1 MGGKNSPRQVCSRY
15 LAKTHNVPLVSTGLL
30 AENLAL
36 MTPMRTILSI
46 ALPCWLAIAFLT
58 ASLPDVTQADAADN
72 DTAQTIVHMLDYV
85 GVDYPE
91 SVQNGQVILQEEY
104 AEQRNFAAQ
113 ALTLLGQLSTAPGQ
127 DVLVQQAHELIARI
141 EAKASGSE
149 ISTLANQ
156 LRAGVIQTWQLSV
169 APRQPPDLQN
179 GEKLFGQ
186 HCTTCHGSQGRG
198 DGPLA
203 KRMDPAPRN
212 FHDDTRMRQRSLYG
226 LYNTITLGVHGTP
239 MRAFR
244 ELSEAD
250 RWALAFFAADLRI
263 DPEVVTKGEALWR
276 QGEGK
281 AAFHSLHALVTR
293 APAQQAAAGSAL
305 DHIRAYLTQH
315 PQALQV
321 AAHEPLA
328 FSRTKI
334 EETAQAYANGNR
346 DEAQRLAIAA
356 YLEGFELI
364 ESALNRLDPSLRTE
378 TEHEMMGLRT
388 AIVEERPTKA
398 VTEQVTKVRM
408 LLDRAD
414 AVLSNGSLSPSTA
427 FVSSL
432 LILLREGL
440 ESILILSAIVAFVI
454 KTGRRD
460 ALPYIH
466 LGLIGAVGLGAVT
479 WGVARYTLSISGA
492 NREMTEGIT
501 ALLAAVM
508 LLYVGWWLHSRS
520 NAQAWNRYV
529 REQLSTAL
537 AKHTL
542 WAMAGISFLVVYREL
557 FEIILFYETLWSQAG
572 AVGHSAVLWG
582 IAAAA
587 CLLVLIGSLILRYS
601 VRLPIGPFF
610 TVASILLAVMAVIF
624 VGNGIAALQAAGV
637 LTVTTVHFVSLP
649 TLGIH
654 PTVQSLVPQVLI
666 LAVIAGG
673 VWSTRTKTE

>member
-1 MGGKNSPRQVCSRY
+1 M
-15 LAKTHNVPLVSTGLL
+15 PLKRPYQIVTK
-30 AENLAL
+30 
-36 MTPMRTILSI
+36 PMWAFLPKAILGCLTI
-46 ALPCWLAIAFLT
+46 ALFST
-58 ASLPDVTQADAADN
+58 SLPDIAMASPTDDEK
-72 DTAQTIVHMLDYV
+72 AQTIVHLLDYL
-85 GVDYPE
+85 GVDYAQTVE
-91 SVQNGQVILQEEY
+91 NGQVVNPEEY
-104 AEQRNFAAQ
+104 GEQREFATQ
-113 ALTLLGQLSTAPGQ
+113 VITLLSELPAAPEQ
-127 DVLVQQAHELIARI
+127 VMLLQQARELLSRI
-141 EAKASGSE
+141 EAKAPGDE
-149 ISTLANQ
+149 ISALADQ
-156 LRAGVIQTWQLSV
+156 LHLGVIQSWQLNI
-169 APRQPPDLQN
+169 APRQPPDLSQA
-179 GEKLFGQ
+179 GELFAQ
-186 HCTTCHGSQGRG
+186 HCATCHGRQGRG

-203 KRMDPAPRN
+203 KGMEPAPRN

-226 LYNTITLGVHGTP
+226 LYNTISLGVQGTP

-244 ELSEAD
+244 ELSEGD
-250 RWALAFFAADLRI
+250 RWALAFFAASLRTDLSDVAR
-263 DPEVVTKGEALWR
+263 GEALWQ
-276 QGEGK
+276 QGEGN
-281 AAFHSLHALVTR
+281 AAFHSLRTLVTT
-293 APAQQAAAGSAL
+293 APVQQGTPGSTL

-321 AAHEPLA
+321 TAQQPLA
-328 FSRTKI
+328 FSRSKI

-346 DEAQRLAIAA
+346 EEARRLAIAA

-364 ESALNRLDPSLRTE
+364 ESALSRVDAPLRTE
-378 TEHEMMGLRT
+378 TEREMMGLRT
-388 AIVEERPTKA
+388 AIVEEQPPEV
-398 VTEQVTKVRM
+398 VTAQTTRIKM

-414 AVLSNGSLSPSTA
+414 AALSEGNLSPNTA

-460 ALPYIH
+460 ALPYIY
-466 LGLIGAVGLGAVT
+466 LGLIAAAGLGAVT
-479 WGVARYTLSISGA
+479 WGIARYTLSISGA

-501 ALLAAVM
+501 ALLAAVT

-537 AKHTL
+537 AKPTL

-557 FEIILFYETLWSQAG
+557 FEMILFYETLWSQAG
-572 AVGHSAVLWG
+572 VDGHNAVLGG
-582 IAAAA
+582 IATAAFLL
-587 CLLVLIGSLILRYS
+587 LLVGALILRYS

-610 TVASILLAVMAVIF
+610 AVASILLAVMAVIF

-637 LTVTTVHFVSLP
+637 LEETRVHFVSLP

-666 LAVIAGG
+666 LALIAGG
-673 VWSTRTKTE
+673 IWSNRAKTE

>member
-1 MGGKNSPRQVCSRY
+1 MQI
-15 LAKTHNVPLVSTGLL
+15 STSTSTPYSVRIAREGERSERREGREVL
-30 AENLAL
+30 N
-36 MTPMRTILSI
+36 PMRTFPTALPWWLMIVLLVVGLHSI
-46 ALPCWLAIAFLT
+46 AMAEPT
-58 ASLPDVTQADAADN
+58 DEEK
-72 DTAQTIVHMLDYV
+72 AQTIVHMLDYL
-85 GVDYPE
+85 GVDYPQT
-91 SVQNGQVILQEEY
+91 VQNGQVINREEY
-104 AEQRNFAAQ
+104 AEQREFAAQ
-113 ALTLLGQLSTAPGQ
+113 VVTLLGELPAAPEQ
-127 DVLVQQAHELIARI
+127 AMLLQQARALLDRI

-149 ISTLANQ
+149 IPTLADQ
-156 LRAGVIQTWQLSV
+156 LHIGVIQAWRLNV
-169 APRQPPDLQN
+169 APRQPPDLRQA
-179 GEKLFGQ
+179 GELFAQ
-186 HCTTCHGSQGRG
+186 HCAACHGTQGRG

-203 KRMDPAPRN
+203 KGMQPAPRN

-250 RWALAFFAADLRI
+250 RWALAFFAAGLRTN
-263 DPEVVTKGEALWR
+263 PEVLAKGETLWR

-281 AAFHSLHALVTR
+281 AAFHSLHALVTK
-293 APAQQAAAGSAL
+293 APAQQASAGSAL
-305 DHIRAYLTQH
+305 DHMRAYLTRQPH
-315 PQALQV
+315 ALQV

-328 FSRTKI
+328 FSHTKL
-334 EETAQAYANGNR
+334 EETAQAYASGNR
-346 DEAQRLAIAA
+346 EDARRLAITA
-356 YLEGFELI
+356 YLDGFELI
-364 ESALNRLDPSLRTE
+364 ESALNRVDPSLRTE
-378 TEHEMMGLRT
+378 TEREMMGLRT
-388 AIVEERPTKA
+388 AIVEGWPTEA
-398 VTEQVTKVRM
+398 VTEQATKVRM
-408 LLDRAD
+408 LLDRAN
-414 AVLSNGSLSPSTA
+414 AILSSGSLSPNTA
-427 FVSSL
+427 FVSSV

-542 WAMAGISFLVVYREL
+542 WAMAGIAFLVVYREL

-572 AVGHSAVLWG
+572 AVGHGAVLWG

-624 VGNGIAALQAAGV
+624 VGNGIAALQAADV
-637 LTVTTVHFVSLP
+637 LEVTKVHFVSLP

-666 LAVIAGG
+666 LALIAGG
-673 VWSTRTKTE
+673 VWSNRTKAE